1 MTPKLRKILIP
12 IICLIV
18 SLACARFFF
27 SFRSEKRRLEI
38 AKLPPLERGKALLE
52 EEGCTSCHQT
62 GNAYRAPILE
72 KLFGREVKLQSG
84 ETTIADRD
92 YILRSILNP
101 NSQVVFGY
109 QGVMPAYSDRFSEE
123 EIDAFVEAMK

>member
-1 MTPKLRKILIP
+1 MNSKMRKILIYLS
-12 IICLIV
+12 CAIV
-18 SLACARFFF
+18 SLIVAWFFF
-27 SFRSEKRRLEI
+27 SFRAEKRRAEI

-52 EEGCTSCHQT
+52 EEGCTSCHQN

-72 KLFGREVKLQSG
+72 KLVGREVKLQSG